1 MPSPKL
7 LCVMTQF
14 IWIFA
19 YFLIWTTF
27 QIRCFI
33 VPINLSSRNAI
44 DIYKHTYIYVGLKR
58 IHNQVLH
65 ASNDET
71 MATVIE
77 SGGQN
82 LVLGNKKILF
92 GGDLSF

>member
-1 MPSPKL
+1 MSSPKL
-7 LCVMTQF
+7 LCLMTQF

-19 YFLIWTTF
+19 
-27 QIRCFI
+27 CFI

-44 DIYKHTYIYVGLKR
+44 DIYKHTYIHVGLKR

-77 SGGQN
+77 SSDQN
-82 LVLGNKKILF
+82 WVLGNKKILF

>member
-1 MPSPKL
+1 MSSPKL
-7 LCVMTQF
+7 LCLMTQF

-27 QIRCFI
+27 QIRCFV

-44 DIYKHTYIYVGLKR
+44 DIYKHTYIHVGLKR

-77 SGGQN
+77 SSDQN
-82 LVLGNKKILF
+82 
-92 GGDLSF
+92 

>member
-7 LCVMTQF
+7 LCVMIQF

-33 VPINLSSRNAI
+33 VPINLFSRNAI
-44 DIYKHTYIYVGLKR
+44 DIYKHTYIHVGLKR

-71 MATVIE
+71 MSTVIE
-77 SGGQN
+77 YSGQN
-82 LVLGNKKILF
+82 
-92 GGDLSF
+92 

>member
-1 MPSPKL
+1 MQL
-7 LCVMTQF
+7 
-14 IWIFA
+14 
-19 YFLIWTTF
+19 
-27 QIRCFI
+27 
-33 VPINLSSRNAI
+33 
-44 DIYKHTYIYVGLKR
+44 TYIYIYNHVGLKR